1 MTYDLIIKG
10 GRIYDGSGLPSR
22 MGDVAVIGDRIAEV
36 GRVSGS
42 AHRVVDADG
51 LAVAPGFIDFHTHM
65 DAQLL
70 WDPLATSSCFHGVTT
85 LIPGNC
91 GLSLAPCHPEDRENV
106 IGSFVRVEAMPSQV
120 LREAVKWEW
129 TTFPEYLARLR
140 QKLGVNV
147 AALMGHC
154 AMRQFVMGEESSE
167 RAATPDEI
175 EQMKDILREGLAAGA
190 IGFSTNQ
197 NRRHMREDGR
207 PIPSR
212 LATDEEILELA
223 GVLGEVNRG
232 SMQISRGTLGIARPA
247 EEDVNLFHRLAER
260 SGRPVIWQSIAHRLN
275 APDLWKRLLDLAQ
288 DSLAS
293 GVPSYPLCNA
303 RLFNGRFTLKNAQT
317 FDELPTWKK
326 IMFLPVENRAELFR
340 DPEMRQKLRFEA
352 VDDTRS
358 VNFTRRW
365 DQIFLI
371 KAALPKH
378 KEFEGKHLQE
388 IARSQNKDVIDTFLD
403 IALEENLETMF
414 QNSGARDEQATKEI
428 LKSPITLV
436 GQSDAGAHLIYHA
449 GYGYAT
455 RFLGYWI
462 REQKVMSVEE
472 GIRKLT
478 FMVASL
484 FGLDDR
490 GLIRKGMAADLVLFN
505 PDTVRECEPEMVN
518 DLPGGEKRLIQK
530 AIGVKMTVVNGK
542 VLVEDGEHTGVY
554 PGRVLGN
561 GAGAQPLG

>member
-91 GLSLAPCHPEDRENV
+91 GLSLAPCRPQDRENV

-175 EQMKDILREGLAAGA
+175 EQMKNILREGLAAGA

-223 GVLGEVNRG
+223 GVLGELNLG
-232 SMQISRGTLGIARPA
+232 SMQISRGTLGIARPV

-293 GVPSYPLCNA
+293 GVPSCPLCNA

-358 VNFTRRW
+358 VNFSRRW

-388 IARSQNKDVIDTFLD
+388 IARSQDKDVIDTFLD

-561 GAGAQPLG
+561 GGGVQPLG

>member
-1 MTYDLIIKG
+1 MAYDLLIKD
-10 GRIYDGSGLPSR
+10 GRIYDGSGLPPR
-22 MGDVAVIGDRIAEV
+22 IGDVAIIGDRIAEV

-42 AHRVVDADG
+42 ARRIIDAAG

-91 GLSLAPCHPEDRENV
+91 GLSLAPCHPEDRDNIV
-106 IGSFVRVEAMPSQV
+106 GSFVRVEAMPSQV
-120 LREAVKWEW
+120 LRQAVKWEW
-129 TTFPEYLARLR
+129 MTFPEYLARLGQR
-140 QKLGVNV
+140 LGVNV

-154 AMRQFVMGEESSE
+154 ALRQFVMGEESSE
-167 RAATPDEI
+167 RAATPGEI
-175 EQMKDILREGLAAGA
+175 AQMKDLLREGLRAGA

-223 GVLGEVNRG
+223 GVLGELNRG
-232 SMQISRGTLGIARPA
+232 SIQISRGTLGIARPA
-247 EEDVNLFHRLAER
+247 EEDLNLFHRLAER
-260 SGRPVIWQSIAHRLN
+260 SGRPVIWQSIAHRMS
-275 APDLWKRLLDLAQ
+275 APDLWKRLLELARE
-288 DSLAS
+288 SLDS

-317 FDELPTWKK
+317 FDELPSWKQ

-340 DPEMRQKLRFEA
+340 DPETRRKLRFEA
-352 VDDTRS
+352 VDDTRP
-358 VNFTRRW
+358 VNFSRRW
-365 DQIFLI
+365 DQISLI
-371 KAALPKH
+371 KAASPKH
-378 KEFEGKHLQE
+378 EELEGKHLLE
-388 IARSQNKDVIDTFLD
+388 IARLKNKDVIDAFLD
-403 IALEENLETMF
+403 IALEENLETTF
-414 QNSGARDEQATKEI
+414 QNSGARDELATAEI

-462 REQKVMSVEE
+462 RERKVMSLEE

-490 GLIRKGMAADLVLFN
+490 GLVRNGMAADLVLFN

-542 VLVEDGEHTGVY
+542 VLVEDGEHTGEY

-561 GAGAQPLG
+561 GASAQPLG

>member
-22 MGDVAVIGDRIAEV
+22 MGDVAVIGDRIAEI

-91 GLSLAPCHPEDRENV
+91 GLSLAPCRPQDRENV

-175 EQMKDILREGLAAGA
+175 EQMKNILREGLAAGA

-223 GVLGEVNRG
+223 GVLGELNLG
-232 SMQISRGTLGIARPA
+232 SMQISRGTLGIARPV

-358 VNFTRRW
+358 VNFSRRW

-403 IALEENLETMF
+403 IALEENLDTMF

-561 GAGAQPLG
+561 GGGVQPLG

>member
-1 MTYDLIIKG
+1 
-10 GRIYDGSGLPSR
+10 
-22 MGDVAVIGDRIAEV
+22 
-36 GRVSGS
+36 
-42 AHRVVDADG
+42 
-51 LAVAPGFIDFHTHM
+51 M

-91 GLSLAPCHPEDRENV
+91 GLSLAPCHPQDRDNV

-129 TTFPEYLARLR
+129 TTFPEYLARLG

-154 AMRQFVMGEESSE
+154 ALRQFVMGEESSE
-167 RAATPDEI
+167 RAATPGEI
-175 EQMKDILREGLAAGA
+175 EQMKHILREGLAAGA

-212 LATDEEILELA
+212 LATDEEILDLA

-232 SMQISRGTLGIARPA
+232 SVQISRGTLGIARPA
-247 EEDVNLFHRLAER
+247 EEDIDLFRRLAER

-326 IMFLPVENRAELFR
+326 IMFLPVENRAELFG
-340 DPEMRQKLRFEA
+340 DPETRQKLRFEA

-358 VNFTRRW
+358 VNFSRRW

-378 KEFEGKHLQE
+378 KQFEGKHLQE
-388 IARSQNKDVIDTFLD
+388 IARSQNKDVIDAFLD
-403 IALEENLETMF
+403 IAVEENLDTLF
-414 QNSGARDEQATKEI
+414 QNSGARDELATAEI

-462 REQKVMSVEE
+462 REQKVLPLEE

-518 DLPGGEKRLIQK
+518 DLPGGEKRLIQR

-561 GAGAQPLG
+561 GASAQPLG

>member
-1 MTYDLIIKG
+1 MAYDLIIKG

-22 MGDVAVIGDRIAEV
+22 SGDVAVIGDRIVEV

-42 AHRVVDADG
+42 AHRIIDAGG

-91 GLSLAPCHPEDRENV
+91 GLSLAPCRPEDRDNI

-120 LREAVKWEW
+120 LRQAVKWEW

-147 AALMGHC
+147 AALVGHC
-154 AMRQFVMGEESSE
+154 ALRQFVMGEESSE
-167 RAATPDEI
+167 RAATADEI
-175 EQMKDILREGLAAGA
+175 EQMKDILREGLRAGA

-207 PIPSR
+207 PIASR
-212 LATDEEILELA
+212 LATDDEILELA
-223 GVLGEVNRG
+223 GVLGELNRG
-232 SMQISRGTLGIARPA
+232 SMQISRGTLGVSRPA
-247 EEDVNLFHRLAER
+247 EEDVNLFHRLAEK
-260 SGRPVIWQSIAHRLN
+260 SGRPVIWQSIAHRMN
-275 APDLWKRLLDLAQ
+275 APDLWKQLLELAQ
-288 DSLAS
+288 ESLDS

-317 FDELPTWKK
+317 FDELPSWKK
-326 IMFLPVENRAELFR
+326 IMFLPVENRAQLFG
-340 DPEMRQKLRFEA
+340 DPEMRAKLRFEA
-352 VDDTRS
+352 VEDTRS
-358 VNFTRRW
+358 VNFSRRW

-371 KAALPKH
+371 KAILPKNQP
-378 KEFEGKHLQE
+378 FEGKHLQE
-388 IARSQNKDVIDTFLD
+388 IARSQDKDVIDTFLD
-403 IALEENLETMF
+403 IALEENLDTTF
-414 QNSGARDEQATKEI
+414 QNSGARDEQATAEI

-462 REQKVMSVEE
+462 RERKVMSLEQ

-490 GLIRKGMAADLVLFN
+490 GLVRNGMAADLVVFD
-505 PDTVRECEPEMVN
+505 PETVRECEPEMVT

-542 VLVEDGEHTGVY
+542 VLVEDGEHTGGY

-561 GAGAQPLG
+561 GASTQPLG

>member
-1 MTYDLIIKG
+1 
-10 GRIYDGSGLPSR
+10 
-22 MGDVAVIGDRIAEV
+22 
-36 GRVSGS
+36 
-42 AHRVVDADG
+42 
-51 LAVAPGFIDFHTHM
+51 
-65 DAQLL
+65 
-70 WDPLATSSCFHGVTT
+70 
-85 LIPGNC
+85 
-91 GLSLAPCHPEDRENV
+91 
-106 IGSFVRVEAMPSQV
+106 
-120 LREAVKWEW
+120 
-129 TTFPEYLARLR
+129 
-140 QKLGVNV
+140 V
-147 AALMGHC
+147 AATH
-154 AMRQFVMGEESSE
+154 
-167 RAATPDEI
+167 
-175 EQMKDILREGLAAGA
+175 
-190 IGFSTNQ
+190 ST
-197 NRRHMREDGR
+197 
-207 PIPSR
+207 
-212 LATDEEILELA
+212 
-223 GVLGEVNRG
+223 
-232 SMQISRGTLGIARPA
+232 
-247 EEDVNLFHRLAER
+247 
-260 SGRPVIWQSIAHRLN
+260 
-275 APDLWKRLLDLAQ
+275 
-288 DSLAS
+288 
-293 GVPSYPLCNA
+293 
-303 RLFNGRFTLKNAQT
+303 
-317 FDELPTWKK
+317 
-326 IMFLPVENRAELFR
+326 
-340 DPEMRQKLRFEA
+340 
-352 VDDTRS
+352 
-358 VNFTRRW
+358 NFTRRW

-388 IARSQNKDVIDTFLD
+388 IARSQDKDVIDTFLD

-561 GAGAQPLG
+561 GGGIQPLG

>member
-1 MTYDLIIKG
+1 MAYDLVIKG
-10 GRIYDGSGLPSR
+10 ARIYDGSGLPSR
-22 MGDVAVIGDRIAEV
+22 MGDVAVVGDRIAEV

-42 AHRVVDADG
+42 AHRVVEADG

-91 GLSLAPCHPEDRENV
+91 GLSLAPCHPEDRDNI

-120 LREAVKWEW
+120 LRAAVKWEW

-147 AALMGHC
+147 AALVGHC
-154 AMRQFVMGEESSE
+154 ALRQFVMGEESSE

-175 EQMKDILREGLAAGA
+175 EQMKDILREGLRAGA

-223 GVLGEVNRG
+223 GVLGELNRG
-232 SMQISRGTLGIARPA
+232 SVQISRGTLGIARPA
-247 EEDVNLFHRLAER
+247 EEDVDLFHRLAEK

-288 DSLAS
+288 ESLDS

-317 FDELPTWKK
+317 FDELPSWKQ

-340 DPEMRQKLRFEA
+340 DPEIRRKLRFEA
-352 VDDTRS
+352 VEDTRS
-358 VNFTRRW
+358 VNFSRRW

-371 KAALPKH
+371 KAALTKNQQ
-378 KEFEGKHLQE
+378 FEGKHLQE

-403 IALEENLETMF
+403 IALEENLDTLF
-414 QNSGARDEQATKEI
+414 QNSGARDEQATAEI

-462 REQKVMSVEE
+462 RERKVMTLEE

-490 GLIRKGMAADLVLFN
+490 GLVRNGMAADLVLFD
-505 PDTVRECEPEMVN
+505 PETVRECEPEMVN

-530 AIGVKMTVVNGK
+530 ATGVKMTIVNGK
-542 VLVEDGEHTGVY
+542 VLVEDGAHTGSY

-561 GAGAQPLG
+561 GAGIQHLG

>member
-1 MTYDLIIKG
+1 MAYDLIIKG

-22 MGDVAVIGDRIAEV
+22 TGDVGIVGDRIAEV
-36 GRVSGS
+36 GRITGN
-42 AHRVVDADG
+42 AHRVVNADG

-91 GLSLAPCHPEDRENV
+91 GLSLAPCRPEDRDNI

-120 LREAVKWEW
+120 LRQAVKWEW
-129 TTFPEYLARLR
+129 TTFPEYLARLN
-140 QKLGVNV
+140 QQLGINV
-147 AALMGHC
+147 AALVGHC
-154 AMRQFVMGEESSE
+154 ALRQFVMGEESSE

-175 EQMKDILREGLAAGA
+175 EQMKDILREGLRAGA

-207 PIPSR
+207 PIASR

-223 GVLGEVNRG
+223 GVLGELNRG
-232 SMQISRGTLGIARPA
+232 SVQISRGTLGIARPA
-247 EEDVNLFHRLAER
+247 EEDVNLFHRLAEK

-275 APDLWKRLLDLAQ
+275 APDLWKQLLELAQ
-288 DSLAS
+288 ESLDS

-317 FDELPTWKK
+317 FDELPSWKK

-352 VDDTRS
+352 VDEKRS
-358 VNFTRRW
+358 VNFSRRW

-371 KAALPKH
+371 KATLPKH
-378 KEFEGKHLQE
+378 QQFEGKHLQE
-388 IARSQNKDVIDTFLD
+388 IARAQNKDVIDTFLD
-403 IALEENLETMF
+403 IALEENLETTF
-414 QNSGARDEQATKEI
+414 QNSGARDEQATAEI

-462 REQKVMSVEE
+462 RERKVMSLEA

-484 FGLDDR
+484 FGLEDR
-490 GLIRKGMAADLVLFN
+490 GLVRKGMAADLVMFD

-530 AIGVKMTVVNGK
+530 ATGVKMTVVNGK
-542 VLVEDGEHTGVY
+542 VLVEDGEHTGGY

-561 GAGAQPLG
+561 GASAQPLG

>member
-1 MTYDLIIKG
+1 MTYDLMIKG

-36 GRVSGS
+36 GRVSGG

-91 GLSLAPCHPEDRENV
+91 GLSLAPCHPQDRENV

-175 EQMKDILREGLAAGA
+175 EQMKNILREGLAAGA

-223 GVLGEVNRG
+223 GVLGELNRG

-275 APDLWKRLLDLAQ
+275 APDLWKRLLGLAQ

-378 KEFEGKHLQE
+378 KQFEGKHLQE
-388 IARSQNKDVIDTFLD
+388 IARSQDKDVIDTFLD

-462 REQKVMSVEE
+462 REQEVMSLEE

-490 GLIRKGMAADLVLFN
+490 GLIRRGMAADLVLFN

-518 DLPGGEKRLIQK
+518 DLPGGEKRLVQK